1 MDEKQML
8 GIVERY
14 SRQSDSQEN
23 EIKVTRVPD
32 WKTVFVEQF
41 GEMSRSIVMTE
52 YKVDGKTYW
61 AGYSSRS
68 QTVFVSQQNNRPRNF
83 QSLVENH
90 EALRL
95 PGLSLSV

>member
-1 MDEKQML
+1 MDEKLML
-8 GIVERY
+8 EIVEQH
-14 SRQSDSQEN
+14 SRQSDVSDR

-41 GEMSRSIVMTE
+41 GGVGRSIIMTE

-68 QTVFVSQQNNRPRNF
+68 QTVYVSR
-83 QSLVENH
+83 
-90 EALRL
+90 AK
-95 PGLSLSV
+95 